1 MQPATIGTAGP
12 AGHGK
17 TALVRALTGRTA
29 GTPEEG
35 EGVLDLGFAF
45 AEVGGE
51 RLGVVDQP
59 GNERLVR
66 TLLGDLHGIDLVL
79 LVVAAD
85 QGVQPQTEECVD
97 ILHLLEARATALV
110 ITRTDL
116 VDAPRVDEVRA
127 AIDALVCGTRLE
139 RAPVH
144 AVSSVT
150 GEGIPALRDDVR
162 RLTRTRAEPRDDG
175 FFRMFVDRSFVAPS
189 GLPTVTGTVLAGTL
203 RSGDAVAIRPG
214 VRPAEVDAIQ
224 VHGET
229 VARAHAG
236 QRVAIRLRAL
246 DRKHVRRGVVLAD
259 PRVEFVTDRF
269 DCRIEVRPGARA
281 ALRSFDRVEIDV
293 GTVETAGTVVV
304 LEPGELL
311 APGARG
317 YCQIALERETVLALG
332 DRFVL
337 RPAGAAR
344 TTGGGS
350 VLHPFAVRHAS
361 SEPKVAERLA
371 RLESPGLPARLLAF
385 LDLLPEAAAPAGY
398 LAQGLGAGL
407 DEVRRAAGGV
417 PEILALPGASDP
429 QAYAT
434 RERWE
439 RVVAGVGDV
448 LARHHRAHPL
458 EGGMEPEALRARLRT
473 PVPPRLLDAVVG
485 RLVADAALVRD
496 GDLLRL
502 ARHRPGPPAAR
513 PARTARPA
521 PAPRPTPGSA
531 ASVRESIVAGGMAP
545 PDHRQ
550 LAVTAQLSAERLA
563 SILTALEREGAIVAI
578 APDIHLDRAAYDRA
592 RAVLVD
598 HLTEHGTIT
607 VADYRTQLSTS
618 RKYALALL
626 EHFDHEG
633 LTERDGDLR
642 RPKR

>member
-17 TALVRALTGRTA
+17 TALVRALTGRVAPATDEA
-29 GTPEEG
+29 EG
-35 EGVLDLGFAF
+35 ALDLGFSF
-45 AEVGGE
+45 ADVGGE
-51 RLGVVDQP
+51 RFGFVDQP

-85 QGVQPQTEECVD
+85 EGVRPQTEECVD
-97 ILHLLEARATALV
+97 ILHLLEARATVLV

-116 VDAPRVDEVRA
+116 VDTRRVEEVRA
-127 AIDALVCGTRLE
+127 AIDALVRGTRLE
-139 RAPVH
+139 SAPVH
-144 AVSSVT
+144 AVSSLT
-150 GEGIPALRDDVR
+150 GDGIPALRDDVG
-162 RLTRTRAEPRDDG
+162 RLTRARTESRSG
-175 FFRMFVDRSFVAPS
+175 GLFRMFVDRSFVAPG

-203 RSGDAVAIRPG
+203 RAGDAVALRPG
-214 VRPAEVDAIQ
+214 ALSADVDAIQ

-246 DRKHVRRGVVLAD
+246 ERKLVRRGLVLAD
-259 PRVEFVTDRF
+259 PRVEFVTDRL

-281 ALRSFDRVEIDV
+281 PLRSFDRVEIDV
-293 GTVETAGTVVV
+293 GTVETAGTIVV
-304 LEPGELL
+304 LEPGDVL
-311 APGARG
+311 APGAIG
-317 YCQIALERETVLALG
+317 CCQIALERETVLALG

-337 RPAGAAR
+337 RPAGGAR

-350 VLHPFAVRHAS
+350 VLHPFAVRHVS
-361 SEPKVAERLA
+361 SEPKLAERLA
-371 RLESPGLPARLLAF
+371 RLENAALPARLLAF

-398 LAQGLGAGL
+398 IVQGLGA
-407 DEVRRAAGGV
+407 DPDDVRRAAAGV
-417 PEILALPGASDP
+417 PEILALPGPSEP
-429 QAYAT
+429 QAYAL

-439 RVVAGVGDV
+439 RVVAGVGDA

-458 EGGMEPEALRARLRT
+458 EVGMEPEALRARLRT

-485 RLVADAALVRD
+485 RLVADGVLVRD

-502 ARHRPGPPAAR
+502 LRHRPGQPAEQS
-513 PARTARPA
+513 A
-521 PAPRPTPGSA
+521 PSPRPSSRATQGSA
-531 ASVRESIVAGGMAP
+531 ASVRDAIVAGAMAP

-550 LAVTAQLSAERLA
+550 LAASAALPAERLA
-563 SILTALEREGAIVAI
+563 SILSALAREGAIVAI

-592 RAVLVD
+592 RTALVE
-598 HLTEHGTIT
+598 HLSEHGTIT
-607 VADYRTQLSTS
+607 VADYRTQLATS

-633 LTERDGDLR
+633 ITQRDGDVR
-642 RPKR
+642 RLKR

>member
-17 TALVRALTGRTA
+17 TALVRALSGRAAHTQDEA
-29 GTPEEG
+29 DGG
-35 EGVLDLGFAF
+35 LDLGFAF
-45 AEVGGE
+45 ADVGGE
-51 RLGVVDQP
+51 RFGVVDQP

-85 QGVQPQTEECVD
+85 QGVRPQTEECVD
-97 ILHLLEARATALV
+97 ILHLLEARETVLV

-127 AIDALVCGTRLE
+127 AIDALVRGTLLE

-150 GEGIPALRDDVR
+150 GDGIPALRDDVR
-162 RLTRTRAEPRDDG
+162 RLTRARAGRRDDG

-189 GLPTVTGTVLAGTL
+189 GLPTVTGTVLAGSL
-203 RSGDAVAIRPG
+203 RGGDAVALRPG
-214 VRPAEVDAIQ
+214 AHAAEVDTVQ

-236 QRVAIRLRAL
+236 QRAAIRLRAL

-269 DCRIEVRPGARA
+269 DCRIEVRPAARA

-304 LEPGELL
+304 LEPGEVLE
-311 APGARG
+311 PGASG

-350 VLHPFAVRHAS
+350 VLHPFAVRHTS
-361 SEPKVAERLA
+361 SEAKLAERLA
-371 RLESPGLPARLLAF
+371 RLESAALPARLLAF
-385 LDLLPEAAAPAGY
+385 LELLPEAAAPAGY
-398 LAQGLGAGL
+398 LAQGLGASP
-407 DEVRRAAGGV
+407 DDVRRAAGGV

-439 RVVAGVGDV
+439 RVVAGVGDA
-448 LARHHRAHPL
+448 LGRHHRAHPL
-458 EGGMEPEALRARLRT
+458 EVGMEPEALRARLRT

-502 ARHRPGPPAAR
+502 PRHRPGQPAERPAA
-513 PARTARPA
+513 PARAT
-521 PAPRPTPGSA
+521 TPGSA
-531 ASVRESIVAGGMAP
+531 ASVRDAIVAGGTAP
-545 PDHRQ
+545 PDHKQ
-550 LAVTAQLSAERLA
+550 LAASAKLSAERLA
-563 SILTALEREGAIVAI
+563 SILGALEREGAIVAI

-592 RAVLVD
+592 RTALTD
-598 HLTEHGTIT
+598 HLAAHGTIT
-607 VADYRTQLSTS
+607 VGDYRTQLATS

-626 EHFDHEG
+626 EHFDAAGITVREG
-633 LTERDGDLR
+633 DTR
-642 RPKR
+642 RLKS